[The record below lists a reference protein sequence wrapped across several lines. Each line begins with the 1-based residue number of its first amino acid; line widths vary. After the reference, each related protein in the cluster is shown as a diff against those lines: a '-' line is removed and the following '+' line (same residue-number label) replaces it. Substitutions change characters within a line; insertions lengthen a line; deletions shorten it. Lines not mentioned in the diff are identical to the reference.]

1 MKLWG
6 AIRRQSVDFIV
17 YLALPLASVF
27 LPTAWSRSLL
37 ARSSNISWVLSM
49 EAEAA
54 WSSAR
59 EYVDTGDE
67 KAWKSRW
74 KQIEML
80 DARDLYLMSF
90 GRTSS
95 VLGEIECD
103 RDLEILRDRVV
114 IGMHWGPSVSILKL
128 FQLAGLDPAIP
139 YRKPEREIVR
149 IRPFYYLFVTLAA
162 RYIVK
167 TLGDRAITVGGAGKV
182 LRAMM
187 DQAGSVMVVMDAP
200 PKSGRP
206 TLNAE
211 VIGKSAKFDAGFPV
225 IVADNNKE
233 YVFYALN
240 LQPGGLVR
248 KRLELMGPFSSND
261 AQEFVEQYAA
271 FLDQHLS
278 SDPAQWRIWHVAQQF
293 WS

>member
-1 MKLWG
+1 MKLWR

-90 GRTSS
+90 GRTRS
-95 VLGEIECD
+95 VMGEIECD
-103 RDLEILRDRVV
+103 TDLEILRDRVV

-139 YRKPEREIVR
+139 YRKPEREILR
-149 IRPFYYLFVTLAA
+149 IRPFFYLFVTLAA

-167 TLGDRAITVGGAGKV
+167 TLVTSIEDIDA
-182 LRAMM
+182 
-187 DQAGSVMVVMDAP
+187 SV
-200 PKSGRP
+200 
-206 TLNAE
+206 
-211 VIGKSAKFDAGFPV
+211 
-225 IVADNNKE
+225 
-233 YVFYALN
+233 
-240 LQPGGLVR
+240 
-248 KRLELMGPFSSND
+248 
-261 AQEFVEQYAA
+261 FVSWFE
-271 FLDQHLS
+271 LS
-278 SDPAQWRIWHVAQQF
+278 SLPFEVSITDGSPRF
-293 WS
+293 S